1 MRRSDFE
8 RLVLQALE
16 EIPDKFRDA
25 LQNIDIQVRWRPTP
39 AELRRAGVRRGSLFG
54 LYLGRVNVYRL
65 ERPPT
70 TPGLSGGA
78 KSTTIIE
85 TMMLHKRRLVEVL
98 VDFTL
103 VSVAYVFAH
112 MLRYEGTID
121 FDIQRLIIQS
131 LPIVLVIKIGCFA
144 GFGLYRGVWRYLGLA
159 DLVAMFKAVTLGSIS
174 STCALLYL
182 WRFYGFS
189 RSVFIIDWM
198 LTFLAVGGSRVVE
211 RLLDDWIRQA
221 SMQGVPV
228 LIIGAGDTGARVLR
242 SLPYAGRAAPRV
254 IGFLDDDLRKVG
266 DRIHGVPVLGTRVE
280 LAPMVEKY
288 QVREVLI
295 AITDPPGDLL
305 RDVQE
310 CCLARGVTWRIVT
323 AGVTAAV

>member
-1 MRRSDFE
+1 VLGLSE
-8 RLVLQALE
+8 RQTVVALYGVSLSLGLLSVLSSTIRPLTSVVIWLAVFAVLV
-16 EIPDKFRDA
+16 
-25 LQNIDIQVRWRPTP
+25 
-39 AELRRAGVRRGSLFG
+39 LFG

-70 TPGLSGGA
+70 TPSLSGLA

-121 FDIQRLIIQS
+121 LDIQRLIIQS
-131 LPIVLVIKIGCFA
+131 LPVVLVIKVGCFA

-159 DLVAMFKAVTLGSIS
+159 DLVAMFKAVTLGSVL

-198 LTFLAVGGSRVVE
+198 LTLLAVGGSRVVE
-211 RLLDDWIRQA
+211 RLLDDWIRQSSA
-221 SMQGVPV
+221 QGVPI

-242 SLPYAGRAAPRV
+242 SLPYTGRTAPRV
-254 IGFLDDDLRKVG
+254 LGFLDDDLRKIG
-266 DRIHGVPVLGTRVE
+266 DRIHGVPVLGTRFE
-280 LAPMVEKY
+280 LASLVEKY
-288 QVREVLI
+288 HIREVLI
-295 AITDPPGDLL
+295 AISDPPADLL
-305 RDVQE
+305 RDVQQ
-310 CCLARGVTWRIVT
+310 CCASFGITWRIVT
-323 AGVTAAV
+323 AGVTAAA